1 MDISSFSQIILSAT
15 KSAGSKVS
23 FIVCCLCLGP
33 AFYRAAGFGLGAL
46 WLLDIQRSAVGKRLF
61 SEQSCT
67 GTGCPGEWCSYVSGC
82 VWRMG
87 RCDTYGHSLVGSAG
101 SL

>member
-46 WLLDIQRSAVGKRLF
+46 WLLDIPDVFGGWGGVIL
-61 SEQSCT
+61 
-67 GTGCPGEWCSYVSGC
+67 
-82 VWRMG
+82 M
-87 RCDTYGHSLVGSAG
+87 DTA
-101 SL
+101 